1 MRTIRIIAVLVALCA
16 SASAGSEP
24 TAEQLQQEIAYYT
37 AQIRQDG
44 GNARSYN
51 ALGFAYH
58 RLQRLDEALDAY
70 NKAIAADPAYPLPL
84 NNIGSVRLTRQDYSG
99 AEQMFR
105 LALARD
111 PMYAKAAYN
120 LAVALYR
127 QGRYLEAYREYRNAK
142 KLDPSYVAGRMNG
155 RESREKL
162 DREINSSP
170 HREELLRE
178 LAKEQ
183 NGVR

>member
-1 MRTIRIIAVLVALCA
+1 MTFCCSVAA
-16 SASAGSEP
+16 DGEP
-24 TAEQLQQEIAYYT
+24 TAEQLRQEVAHYT
-37 AQIRQDG
+37 AELRRDG

-70 NKAIAADPAYPLPL
+70 HQAIAADPSYALPL
-84 NNIGSVRLTRQDYSG
+84 NNVGAILLTRQDYPG

-105 LALARD
+105 RALARD
-111 PMYAKAAYN
+111 PKYAKAGYN

-127 QGRYLEAYREYRNAK
+127 QGRYLDAYREYRNAK
-142 KLDPSYVAGRMNG
+142 KLDPSYVAARLNG
-155 RESREKL
+155 PESREKL
-162 DREINSSP
+162 DREIDSSP
-170 HREELLRE
+170 HREELRRE

-183 NGVR
+183 NGGR

>member
-1 MRTIRIIAVLVALCA
+1 MICS

-24 TAEQLQQEIAYYT
+24 TAEQLQQEVAYYT
-37 AQIRQDG
+37 AQLRQDG

-70 NKAIAADPAYPLPL
+70 TRAAAADPSYPLPL
-84 NNIGSVRLTRQDYSG
+84 NNIGAIRLTRQDYPG

-105 LALARD
+105 AALARD
-111 PMYAKAAYN
+111 PKYAKAAFN

-127 QGRYLEAYREYRNAK
+127 QSKYLDAYREYRNAK
-142 KLDPSYVAGRMNG
+142 TLDPAYVAGRLNE
-155 RESREKL
+155 RESREKI
-162 DREINSSP
+162 DREINNSP

-183 NGVR
+183 NAER